1 MRAST
6 RKGAN
11 FGNGRPADLSEVPSS
26 VLPHLP
32 SLSLQLSGE
41 LYDSGK
47 RSRGFPLMESP
58 FSDALPPPAS
68 CVLQPRHPSERGQE
82 EDENGGRGHQEA
94 S

>member
-58 FSDALPPPAS
+58 FSDALPYLL
-68 CVLQPRHPSERGQE
+68 VLVLVVVLS
-82 EDENGGRGHQEA
+82 GGLSPGE
-94 S
+94 

>member
-11 FGNGRPADLSEVPSS
+11 FGNGRPADLSEVLSS

-58 FSDALPPPAS
+58 FSDALPPAS